1 MFLVEI
7 DLAYMGYRYDWSIQN
22 VMNLSKCNPAISNF
36 VILCRYWRIGDRGS
50 LGFMGRAA
58 ITKKNFFAKRHFF
71 HTNSLISCH
80 LTHVTFVTL
89 TSPDYFNF
97 QAFTC
102 IY

>member
-1 MFLVEI
+1 
-7 DLAYMGYRYDWSIQN
+7 MGYRYDWSIQN
-22 VMNLSKCNPAISNF
+22 VMNLSKCNPAIFKF
-36 VILCRYWRIGDRGS
+36 VIFCRYWRIGDRVDWASCVELQS
-50 LGFMGRAA
+50 LE
-58 ITKKNFFAKRHFF
+58 KNFFAKRHFF

-97 QAFTC
+97 QAFTR